1 MEQNHLQPPDRKT
14 AFFSM
19 LSITAGILA
28 LFACMSPPLQ
38 LLCGAMALMMAYIS
52 KNRHS
57 MSAPAII
64 GSLMGFWGIFCS
76 FLVLGLYVM
85 TIRMLDDPSYVA
97 MHREFMRQ
105 YQDLINAFSFK

>member
-85 TIRMLDDPSYVA
+85 TIRMLDDPSYEA